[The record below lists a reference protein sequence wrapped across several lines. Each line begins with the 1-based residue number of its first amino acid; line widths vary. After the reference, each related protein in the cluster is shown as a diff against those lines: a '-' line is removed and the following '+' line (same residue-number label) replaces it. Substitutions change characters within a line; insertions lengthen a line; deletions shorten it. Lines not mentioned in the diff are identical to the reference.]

1 MTKSRNASGNDRRVA
16 AIATLFGILYFVQGI
31 SEPTE
36 GLIAQP
42 TRSLLRNWGYSTES
56 VGSFMAVLALP
67 WAIKPLYGLLT
78 DFVPLFGT
86 RRRSWLLITTLVTAA
101 SLVAVYAFGVPSG
114 AAGLLLVWLLVPTI
128 GVAFSDVV
136 VDALMVEEGQP
147 RGLTGRLQSVQW
159 TATWAATILTG
170 FLGGALSQ
178 RNLQGVGFL
187 IAGLAT
193 AVSFAVAF
201 FVVREPTRPNTAYEP
216 AKESPENWRGAL
228 RTISRTFRQPGILI
242 IGAFLF
248 LWNFNPFSTSVL
260 YMHMVRN
267 MGFSEQF
274 YGNTLS
280 VQAFGSLLASLA
292 YGLYCRRLTPAQ
304 LVHLSIATGVLATL
318 AYWGL
323 SGTWSAVAI
332 SFVVGFVYMTGTIVQ
347 LDLAAQICERE
358 VAGTTFAL
366 LMSLT
371 NLSVSISMYVG
382 SWLYERLA
390 AGEHYTFA
398 FKTVV
403 AIGALSTCCCWLLMP
418 WIRRYRVQN
427 NDQSSTEGG
436 MLSGPSP

>member
-1 MTKSRNASGNDRRVA
+1 MTKSRNASDNDRRVA
-16 AIATLFGILYFVQGI
+16 AIASLFGILYFVQGI

-86 RRRSWLLITTLVTAA
+86 RRRSWLLITTFVTAA
-101 SLVAVYAFGVPSG
+101 SLVAVYAFSVPHG

-147 RGLTGRLQSVQW
+147 RGLTGRLQSIQW
-159 TATWAATILTG
+159 TAMWAATILTG
-170 FLGGALSQ
+170 FLGGVLSQ
-178 RNLQGVGFL
+178 RNLQEVGFL

-193 AVSFAVAF
+193 AVSFAVAL
-201 FVVREPTRPNTAYEP
+201 FVVREPTRPTTASEP
-216 AKESPENWRGAL
+216 AIESLENWRLAV
-228 RTISRTFRQPGILI
+228 RTLSRAFRQPGILA
-242 IGAFLF
+242 IGVFLF
-248 LWNFNPFSTSVL
+248 LWNFNPFTTSVL

-280 VQAFGSLLASLA
+280 IQAFGSLLASLA
-292 YGLYCRRLTPAQ
+292 YGYYCRRLSPAQ

-318 AYWGL
+318 AYWCLAGA
-323 SGTWSAVAI
+323 WSAVVI
-332 SFVVGFVYMTGTIVQ
+332 SFVVGFVYMMGTIVQ

-358 VAGTTFAL
+358 TAGTTFAL

-371 NLSVSISMYVG
+371 NLSVSMSMYVG
-382 SWLYERLA
+382 GWLYERLA

-398 FKTVV
+398 FQIVV
-403 AIGALSTCCCWLLMP
+403 GVGALSTCCCWLLLP
-418 WIRRYRVQN
+418 WIRRHGLPKEA
-427 NDQSSTEGG
+427 QSTK
-436 MLSGPSP
+436 